1 MQSQSLD
8 VTLNLSGPTYRPF
21 HKSNEETF
29 YIHVKSDHRPQII
42 KTVPRPIKKR
52 LSRLSPTK
60 QIFQN
65 LKYYY
70 EQRLRQ
76 CRYNKKLI
84 YAEEN
89 NEVN

>member
-42 KTVPRPIKKR
+42 KTVTRPIKKDYPDYR
-52 LSRLSPTK
+52 QQS
-60 QIFQN
+60 
-65 LKYYY
+65 KYF
-70 EQRLRQ
+70 
-76 CRYNKKLI
+76 KI
-84 YAEEN
+84 
-89 NEVN
+89 